1 MKFFTLLLLCFTL
14 SATAQTN
21 LKFETSLLD
30 AEDKWI
36 SLPMNKDSVYTYGF
50 VYLDD
55 MAGLTFNLEGTFSV
69 LKDGKFKVTKQPSTQ
84 IIKRRLTPTRL
95 KVALIPA
102 AMYEDLQIVAQ
113 PEWLNVYKST
123 SDSVHRLF
131 RLGFTYNAWNQPE
144 KALPYLE
151 RVKLINSAYP
161 RLTFEFAFAYN
172 ALKQFDKAVA
182 ILELAIKNNPKECAL
197 YKELIYSQ
205 MNLKKIDEGMKT
217 IEVAL
222 TVCNDKN
229 IRSEMLQN
237 ILYYHYSNKDKAQF
251 KVWADKAKIEM
262 ASDLKALGVIEN
274 WENELNK

>member
-1 MKFFTLLLLCFTL
+1 MRYFTLLLLCFTL

-21 LKFETSLLD
+21 LKFDTSLLD

-50 VYLDD
+50 VYLDN
-55 MAGLTFNLEGTFSV
+55 MTGLTFHLEGTFSFS
-69 LKDGKFKVTKQPSTQ
+69 KDGKVQLNKQPITQ
-84 IIKRRLTPTRL
+84 IVKHRLSPTRL
-95 KVALIPA
+95 KVALIPV
-102 AMYEDLQIVAQ
+102 AMYGDFQVLAQ
-113 PEWLNVYKST
+113 PEWLKGYKS
-123 SDSVHRLF
+123 SEDDVHRLF
-131 RLGFTYNAWNQPE
+131 RLGFTHNAWNQPE

-151 RVKLINSAYP
+151 RVKQINSAYP
-161 RLTFEFAFAYN
+161 RLTFELAFAYN
-172 ALKQFDKAVA
+172 ALKQFDKALA
-182 ILELAIKNNPKECAL
+182 ILEEAIKNNPNECGL

-222 TVCNDKN
+222 AVCQDKN

-237 ILYYHYSNKDKAQF
+237 ILYYHYSNKDTAKF
-251 KVWADKAKIEM
+251 KVWADKAKVEM
-262 ASDLKALGVIEN
+262 ASDTKALGVIEK